1 MLFDQKKTDEIKL
14 NPRYQNLLK
23 WGLDNGVIIKDVD
36 LPAAFGELTG
46 VVAIK
51 DIPANTA
58 IICVPQTLIISQEK
72 CKQSSLSIVYD
83 KHPELFDENEIS
95 DAEFNI
101 LIFYLFNEK
110 KKGEQSFYHP
120 YIQAI
125 QSNNTLID
133 WTKEELRYIEDPII
147 LDEFAIVREDLND
160 LWNQAKDIFNEFIS
174 IFGDIRPTDKQDFYW
189 AAQSV
194 MSRCFGWSLKSTS
207 MIPIADFLNHSN
219 KACTHYLVH
228 SKIENLEQERL
239 QAKKNRRNEQNY
251 DSDLENIEN
260 MEDSFIRLLEEQYK
274 FKGNK
279 INLSILKIQQDE
291 SQIKQYEDQK
301 QTYILQ
307 HQHYLTENQL
317 KDINNLDN
325 LSNVDKRAMINWINY
340 EQMIQNPEVNLW
352 DLGFLTSS
360 DSEDNDSDEEVEIA
374 RNKQFESVKI
384 KELTDWKMKF
394 EEKKKQRNGN
404 SLQDINIEQQK
415 IELNQE
421 SNNEYSIR
429 DIQSQIDS
437 ESILT
442 ICLNNE
448 TKNLVTIKGLPPQ
461 QIQAMKQRQQQMI
474 ENKKQKQ
481 QIQSYIQEQQQIQDK
496 ESESDSSEESR
507 WDWLEENDKDAYFC
521 ITTTE
526 PIKKGEQVT
535 VSYGRRTNRF
545 LLSWYGFTL
554 AENKYSSFNF
564 RLWLNTEISKEKMQ
578 SQKQIFDTITI
589 NKLICSEEWDTGTIK
604 YNGYEIPISSITKE
618 FRIKKNK
625 LNMDLLMYLRLYLM
639 LYQVQEKDVLITIP
653 VSIDYE
659 VFVMQFCIQ
668 LLQHYLNSY
677 SQGLD
682 QDIKELDTQIS
693 FSRRFAIHINRER
706 KEILINQIMILL
718 EAIIILKKYK
728 ENNDLKQTYISEI
741 HNNVYQKMEILRG
754 LKVYLK
760 SINEFL

>member
-1 MLFDQKKTDEIKL
+1 MQFDQQKTDEIKL

-36 LPAAFGELTG
+36 MPAAFGELTG
-46 VVAIK
+46 VVATK

-58 IICVPQTLIISQEK
+58 IICVPQPLIISQEK
-72 CKQSSLSIVYD
+72 CKLSSLSIVYD
-83 KHPELFDENEIS
+83 KHPELFDENETS

-110 KKGEQSFYHP
+110 KKGEKSFYHP
-120 YIQAI
+120 YVQAI

-133 WTKEELRYIEDPII
+133 WSKEELNYIEDPII
-147 LDEFAIVREDLND
+147 LDEFAIVREDLKD
-160 LWNQAKDIFNEFIS
+160 LWNQAKEIFNEFVQV
-174 IFGDIRPTDKQDFYW
+174 FGETRPTDKEDFYW

-228 SKIENLEQERL
+228 SKIEKLESDKL
-239 QAKKNRRNEQNY
+239 QAKKDGKNEQKQ
-251 DSDLENIEN
+251 DSD
-260 MEDSFIRLLEEQYK
+260 EDSFMQIVQEQYK
-274 FKGNK
+274 IKGNK
-279 INLSILKIQQDE
+279 INLSVLNVKQDE
-291 SQIKQYEDQK
+291 SQFKQFVDPK

-307 HQHYLTENQL
+307 HQQYLTENQL
-317 KDINNLDN
+317 KDIDNLDN
-325 LSNVDKRAMINWINY
+325 ISNSDKRAMINWINY
-340 EQMIQNPEVNLW
+340 EQLIQNSEVQLW
-352 DLGFLTSS
+352 DLGFVTSS
-360 DSEDNDSDEEVEIA
+360 DSEDNDSDEDVEIA
-374 RNKQFESVKI
+374 RNKQFETLKI
-384 KELTDWKMKF
+384 RELSDWKLKF
-394 EEKKKQRNGN
+394 EEKKQQRNQQKEKN
-404 SLQDINIEQQK
+404 QQETQMEQQTA
-415 IELNQE
+415 ELTQDPDKE
-421 SNNEYSIR
+421 
-429 DIQSQIDS
+429 QSDGDLKGQTDS

-448 TKNLVTIKGLPPQ
+448 KKNLVTIKGLPPQ
-461 QIQAMKQRQQQMI
+461 QIQALKQRQQQMLEVQQQKEQI
-474 ENKKQKQ
+474 KQT
-481 QIQSYIQEQQQIQDK
+481 IQEQRQQQDK
-496 ESESDSSEESR
+496 DNQSDSSEESK
-507 WDWLEENDKDAYFC
+507 WDWLEENDKDVYFC

-526 PIKKGEQVT
+526 PIRKHEQVT

-554 AENKYSSFNF
+554 PENKYSSYNF
-564 RLWLNTEISKEKMQ
+564 RLWLNTDICKEKIL

-589 NKLICSEEWDTGTIK
+589 NKLINPEEWDTGKINF
-604 YNGYEIPISSITKE
+604 NGNDVPISSITKE

-639 LYQVQEKDVLITIP
+639 LYQVQVKDVLITIP
-653 VSIDYE
+653 VSVDYE

-677 SQGLD
+677 SQELA
-682 QDIKELDTQIS
+682 QDIKELESKIS
-693 FSRRFAIHINRER
+693 FSRRFALHINKER

-718 EAIIILKKYK
+718 DAIIILKKFK
-728 ENNDLKQTYISEI
+728 ESNDLKQAYISEI
-741 HNNVYQKMEILRG
+741 HNNVYYKMENLRG

-760 SINEFL
+760 SIHEFL